1 MNCSE
6 FHKQISLLVDGELK
20 GSDREALQ
28 LHLELCPDCRV
39 IHQRMAAIADNVKAI
54 RGPVSSLS
62 LAQKVKERVA
72 LERTRQE
79 EKEFF
84 PGWTRVPLVAL
95 VTLLAVGLG
104 NLAGRSVN
112 EMLAP
117 HRAEAMLEYMIP
129 DQNGSLAEVVMDIGV
144 EENSR

>member
-20 GSDREALQ
+20 GPARDTLQ

-39 IHQRMAAIADNVKAI
+39 IHQQMAALTDNVKAI
-54 RGPVSSLS
+54 RGPVSCLS

-72 LERTRQE
+72 LVRTRE
-79 EKEFF
+79 EQKEFF
-84 PGWTRVPLVAL
+84 AGWTRVPLVAL

-117 HRAEAMLEYMIP
+117 QRAEAMLEYMIP

-144 EENSR
+144 EENTR